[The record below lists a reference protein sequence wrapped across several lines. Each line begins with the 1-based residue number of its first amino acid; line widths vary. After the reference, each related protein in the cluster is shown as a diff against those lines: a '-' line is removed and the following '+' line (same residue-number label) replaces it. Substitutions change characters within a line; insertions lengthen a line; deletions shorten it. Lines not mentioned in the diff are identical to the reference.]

1 MSVFF
6 ADFKKNSLHLHC
18 QKLLKIFQMKGN
30 FKILTFSAVL
40 LILSA
45 CTIPVATVAKHGEWY
60 DGKQVKVKGKVVNT
74 LHLEDL
80 NFFVIKKGGNYL
92 NVKTN
97 DFLPAINDN
106 VKVKGKVINKFYYQR
121 DTILI
126 IEETV
131 KPSKT
136 TNFNKA
142 VN

>member
-1 MSVFF
+1 
-6 ADFKKNSLHLHC
+6 
-18 QKLLKIFQMKGN
+18 MKSKV
-30 FKILTFSAVL
+30 KILPLFVSL
-40 LILSA
+40 LTLSA
-45 CTIPVATVAKHGEWY
+45 CTMPIATVAKHGEWY

-80 NFFVIKKGGNYL
+80 NFFVLKQGGNYL

-131 KPSKT
+131 KPSKKI
-136 TNFNKA
+136 NFNKA

>member
-1 MSVFF
+1 M
-6 ADFKKNSLHLHC
+6 HC
-18 QKLLKIFQMKGN
+18 QKLLKIFQMKSKV
-30 FKILTFSAVL
+30 KILPFFVML
-40 LILSA
+40 LTLSA
-45 CTIPVATVAKHGEWY
+45 CTIPIATVAKHGEWY
-60 DGKQVKVKGKVVNT
+60 DGKHVTVKGKVVNT

-80 NFFVIKKGGNYL
+80 NFFVLKKGGNYL

-131 KPSKT
+131 KPSKK